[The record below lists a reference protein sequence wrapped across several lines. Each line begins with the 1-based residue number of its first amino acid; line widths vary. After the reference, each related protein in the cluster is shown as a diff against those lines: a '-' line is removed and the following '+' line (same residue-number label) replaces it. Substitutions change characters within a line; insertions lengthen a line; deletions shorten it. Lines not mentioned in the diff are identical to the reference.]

1 MTSTLKTLFTALS
14 DALLLLAEH
23 REPRV
28 AALARAHHDTE
39 DPATDAATIEAARLL
54 TESTTAVTTLYLAVA
69 DKIDADHAGSVD
81 PVGMGAPIT
90 AASLRLEGT
99 FATYMPVRW
108 LKELGGAYG
117 DVADAITEPS

>member
-1 MTSTLKTLFTALS
+1 MTTTLKTRFAALA
-14 DALLLLAEH
+14 DALNLLAEQ

-39 DPATDAATIEAARLL
+39 DPATDPATVEAARLL
-54 TESTTAVTTLYLAVA
+54 TEYTTAVTSLYLAVA
-69 DKIDADHAGSVD
+69 EAVDRDHGGSVD

-108 LKELGGAYG
+108 LKDLGGAYG